1 MAEMFTLP
9 IVFLFIVSSDFIS
22 HRFVLCFKNHL
33 INGPFCNTNK
43 NVTWNVSITLL
54 VCLVPSFH
62 FPPFFPSLLPSFR
75 PSIPPLPLSVFPKYV
90 SLYHMRHR
98 RIGLSEAG
106 NDFFVLISALRG
118 IRVVLVI
125 RPFITLPTR
134 HSAVGLNAI
143 SPDSH
148 NYPKIERGREISPAT
163 ALWVRE
169 SLGETHRKGERPI
182 QWFFLTSRAVCMCA
196 TGCLFG
202 WCESVWC
209 PCPHLLSQTVN
220 LLKQIHCEHCT
231 TVTNS

>member
-1 MAEMFTLP
+1 MFTLL

-22 HRFVLCFKNHL
+22 HRSVLCFKNHWK
-33 INGPFCNTNK
+33 NGPFCNTNK
-43 NVTWNVSITLL
+43 NVTWNDSITLL
-54 VCLVPSFH
+54 LCLVPSFH
-62 FPPFFPSLLPSFR
+62 FPPSFLPSA
-75 PSIPPLPLSVFPKYV
+75 PPLPLSVFPKYV

-169 SLGETHRKGERPI
+169 SLGEIHRKGERPI
-182 QWFFLTSRAVCMCA
+182 QSFYFATRRAVCTCT

-202 WCESVWC
+202 QCESVWC
-209 PCPHLLSQTVN
+209 
-220 LLKQIHCEHCT
+220 
-231 TVTNS
+231 

>member
-1 MAEMFTLP
+1 
-9 IVFLFIVSSDFIS
+9 
-22 HRFVLCFKNHL
+22 
-33 INGPFCNTNK
+33 
-43 NVTWNVSITLL
+43 
-54 VCLVPSFH
+54 
-62 FPPFFPSLLPSFR
+62 
-75 PSIPPLPLSVFPKYV
+75 
-90 SLYHMRHR
+90 MRHR

-169 SLGETHRKGERPI
+169 SLGEIHRKGERPI
-182 QWFFLTSRAVCMCA
+182 QSLFFLQPDEQFVRTQRVVCLE
-196 TGCLFG
+196 G
-202 WCESVWC
+202 
-209 PCPHLLSQTVN
+209 VN
-220 LLKQIHCEHCT
+220 LCNVHVLQEK
-231 TVTNS
+231 